1 MANCI
6 YITGSI
12 TQALKAKKLL
22 AEHSIAVNTTKT
34 SFEKGKT
41 GCVHGIEFN
50 CNYSANIK
58 RILLGAAIPFEEIS
72 SDLPR

>member
-1 MANCI
+1 MATCI

-22 AEHSIAVNTTKT
+22 ADNSIAVNTTKIT
-34 SFEKGKT
+34 SEKSKK

-50 CNYSANIK
+50 CNYKANIK
-58 RILLGAAIPFEEIS
+58 RILHGASIPFEEIS
-72 SDLPR
+72 DDLPR

>member
-12 TQALKAKKLL
+12 TQALKAKKIL

-34 SFEKGKT
+34 TLEKGKS

-50 CNYSANIK
+50 CNYRANIK
-58 RILLGAAIPFEEIS
+58 RILQGAAIPFEDT
-72 SDLPR
+72 SDDLSR